1 MKNNK
6 SGNLQVNTDSRRVT
20 ENTIMVVDDSK
31 FARNVLSDI
40 LRNNGFQ
47 VVAEAKN
54 GLEAVELTKELRP
67 EYIFLDVEMP
77 VLDGLGAIPRILEI
91 EPKTHIIMCTAMG
104 QKNVIVEAAKAG
116 AKDYVIKPY
125 KKENILR
132 VLNIIMESKKNGKRK
147 EESEHEGG
155 SEKVQETAEEAMTA
169 IKTQKTE
176 ESMKETKA
184 SDEKNEHESEII
196 YTADS
201 NKEEFEAIQEAS
213 GKENT
218 QAIEKPEEDLER
230 IEAAADTAILDTRQ
244 TADAVTLESKTAE
257 DTADLEE
264 KKIYQSPP
272 IEEAIPTDNQ
282 DAAVAEE
289 EAADSAITDDMEK
302 MKEPPADEDKSM
314 AKAIGATMQETMPKA
329 DTGMQEKIPE
339 ADGAGMQEKVPEV
352 SEADDTAMHTEM
364 SEADEAQMLL
374 EVLQAKKDPELI
386 AYLEEIEKKDYG
398 REIAYPDVKIIR
410 RHLVDINM
418 ADGNESPDTTM
429 EYFYFSYLWMDRL
442 DFSRKVNTSN
452 PITARRLFFTSV
464 IATQDN
470 KDALKKKDEENDSQL
485 SGLANAFLHS
495 EQRLQSRE
503 VTVSECAEGKRILSG
518 AILMGG
524 RISGNDISITDLL
537 EISASRKVN
546 HSVIRKDILSKA
558 IARLVSEKAD
568 RRL

>member
-374 EVLQAKKDPELI
+374 EVLQAKKIRSLLHI
-386 AYLEEIEKKDYG
+386 LRKLKRRIMAEKLPT
-398 REIAYPDVKIIR
+398 R
-410 RHLVDINM
+410 M
-418 ADGNESPDTTM
+418 
-429 EYFYFSYLWMDRL
+429 
-442 DFSRKVNTSN
+442 
-452 PITARRLFFTSV
+452 
-464 IATQDN
+464 
-470 KDALKKKDEENDSQL
+470 
-485 SGLANAFLHS
+485 
-495 EQRLQSRE
+495 
-503 VTVSECAEGKRILSG
+503 
-518 AILMGG
+518 
-524 RISGNDISITDLL
+524 
-537 EISASRKVN
+537 
-546 HSVIRKDILSKA
+546 
-558 IARLVSEKAD
+558 
-568 RRL
+568 